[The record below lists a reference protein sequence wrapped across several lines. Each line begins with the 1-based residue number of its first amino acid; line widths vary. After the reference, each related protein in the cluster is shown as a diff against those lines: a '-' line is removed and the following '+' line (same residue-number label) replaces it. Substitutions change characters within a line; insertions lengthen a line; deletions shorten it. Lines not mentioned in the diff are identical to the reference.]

1 MVLKAIL
8 DNLND
13 VPEHFHELYTE
24 KNGKFEFTGVEGMKT
39 QADIERLQSALAK
52 ERNDHKQ
59 TRDRFSVLGDR
70 DLDEVV
76 GLLDRIPELE
86 AAAAGKVDETK
97 MAELVE
103 ARLKT
108 KLAPVEREKAGLA
121 TKVAELTGQIEQF
134 QSRERTRAIH
144 DEVRKA
150 ATSSKVLPEALEDA
164 LMLAERVFEVD
175 EDGRV
180 VAKEGVG
187 CTPGVDPAVWLT
199 ELQNKRPHWW
209 GPSQGGG
216 STGNNRGNGGGS
228 NPWTAEHWNMTE
240 QGRILNENRTRAEQ
254 LAKSAGTTI
263 GGPRPAMR
271 K

>member
-52 ERNDHKQ
+52 ERNDNKQ

-150 ATSSKVLPEALEDA
+150 ATSSKVLPEALEDS
-164 LMLAERVFEVD
+164 LMLADRVF
-175 EDGRV
+175 
-180 VAKEGVG
+180 
-187 CTPGVDPAVWLT
+187 
-199 ELQNKRPHWW
+199 
-209 GPSQGGG
+209 
-216 STGNNRGNGGGS
+216 
-228 NPWTAEHWNMTE
+228 
-240 QGRILNENRTRAEQ
+240 
-254 LAKSAGTTI
+254 
-263 GGPRPAMR
+263 
-271 K
+271 